1 MRLSRLLLI
10 AFASLLIA
18 APMAAAQSTTG
29 EIVIELTRDRS
40 VLAAQVKAVSDP
52 ASPSYGHFMT
62 FAQAVQHNGVQVS
75 TQQAVLRYLRPRVE
89 RVRLDPTG
97 LFLRAYI
104 NAAQAQ
110 HVFGIKTSEL
120 APGVLIAVGT
130 PTIPR
135 ALRSYVI
142 NISGLVDVAGLR
154 YPAHKAKVTAA
165 DTASA
170 KASTLPRG
178 EGFSIS
184 SGSSATRTG
193 TPAGCAEGKA
203 AGGFTPNQMRTAY
216 GFGDNGGKGRH
227 IVLFESGQNFDP
239 AIVRAYAKCF
249 NLQTPQLRK
258 VEVGIGGDP
267 SEGNA
272 DEVLLDIEGVMGV
285 LPKLSKVTVM
295 VGHQTTPFPAILAA
309 AIDPALTG
317 KVPPDAVSVSYGVCE
332 TAFTKG
338 AAAMV
343 GGYPLWEDVSGIAA
357 LIGTSVVVSSGDSGS
372 SGCLRQQGMVGSLG
386 ATLSKSVSYP
396 SAAQNVTAVGGTSMA
411 LTKGNAIKAQRPW
424 NTRVYGGTAWFLMV
438 AAGAGTEIAPGFPF
452 VSVDPDAAQAEQL
465 LGAGGGGNSTI
476 VKAPWYQASLGTS
489 LRSVPDVAMF
499 ADERPGITALIG
511 DVSGRNYM
519 PFGGTSYAAPLV
531 AASIAATNEA
541 LAATGGHRLGFLN
554 PLLYG
559 ATSAPVAQQPF
570 IDIAMGSNDLA
581 RIGCC
586 KAFTGYDTATGLGTI
601 NVPALAGWA
610 SANQ

>member
-309 AIDPALTG
+309 TIDPALTG

-465 LGAGGGGNSTI
+465 LGAGGGGTSTI
-476 VKAPWYQASLGTS
+476 VKTPWYQASLGTS
-489 LRSVPDVAMF
+489 QRSVPDVAMF
-499 ADERPGITALIG
+499 ADERPGITALVG
-511 DVSGRNYM
+511 DTLGMAYM
-519 PFGGTSYAAPLV
+519 PIGGTSYAAPLV

-559 ATSAPVAQQPF
+559 ASSAPVAQQPF

>member
-1 MRLSRLLLI
+1 MRISRLLLI
-10 AFASLLIA
+10 ALASLLIA

-104 NAAQAQ
+104 NEAQAKQ
-110 HVFGIKTSEL
+110 VFGIKAHEWS
-120 APGVLIAVGT
+120 PGVLTAIGI

-135 ALRSYVI
+135 ALRPYVI
-142 NISGLVDVAGLR
+142 SISGLVVVAGLR
-154 YPAHKAKVTAA
+154 NPAHKAKVTTA

-170 KASTLPRG
+170 RLSATYMSSLAISGGASP
-178 EGFSIS
+178 
-184 SGSSATRTG
+184 TRTG

-203 AGGFTPNQMRTAY
+203 AGAFTPNQMRTAY
-216 GFGDNGGKGRH
+216 GFGENGGKGRH

-317 KVPPDAVSVSYGVCE
+317 KVPPDAVSVSYGLCE

-338 AAAMV
+338 SAAMY
-343 GGYPLWEDVSGIAA
+343 GGYPLWEDISGIAA

-386 ATLSKSVSYP
+386 ATVSKSVSYP

-424 NTRVYGGTAWFLMV
+424 NTSVYGGTAWEMV
-438 AAGAGTEIAPGFPF
+438 VADDAGREIAPGFPY
-452 VSVDPDAAQAEQL
+452 VAIDPGAVQVEQL
-465 LGAGGGGNSTI
+465 LGAGGGGISTI

-489 LRSVPDVAMF
+489 QRSVPDVAMF
-499 ADERPGITALIG
+499 ADERPGITALVG
-511 DVSGRNYM
+511 DTLGMAYM
-519 PFGGTSYAAPLV
+519 PIGGTSYAAPLV

-559 ATSAPVAQQPF
+559 ASSAPVAQQPF

-586 KAFTGYDTATGLGTI
+586 KAFKGYDTATGLGTI

>member
-1 MRLSRLLLI
+1 MRLSRLFLI
-10 AFASLLIA
+10 VLASLLIA
-18 APMAAAQSTTG
+18 APMASAQSVTG

-40 VLAAQVKAVSDP
+40 ALAAQVKAVSDP
-52 ASPSYGHFMT
+52 MSPSYGHFMT
-62 FAQAVQHNGVQVS
+62 FAQAVQHNGVQAS

-104 NAAQAQ
+104 NEAQAH
-110 HVFGIKTSEL
+110 HVFGIKAHEWS
-120 APGVLIAVGT
+120 PGVLTAIGT

-135 ALRSYVI
+135 ALRPYVI
-142 NISGLVDVAGLR
+142 SISGLVVVAGLR
-154 YPAHKAKVTAA
+154 HAAQKVDDAA
-165 DTASA
+165 ATLRANRMFPHLIPGGAS
-170 KASTLPRG
+170 P
-178 EGFSIS
+178 
-184 SGSSATRTG
+184 TRTG

-203 AGGFTPNQMRTAY
+203 AGAFTPNQMRTAY
-216 GFGDNGGKGRH
+216 GFGENGGKGRH

-239 AIVRAYAKCF
+239 AVVRAYAKCF

-258 VEVGIGGDP
+258 VEVGIGGEP

-272 DEVLLDIEGVMGV
+272 GEVLLDIEGVMGV

-317 KVPPDAVSVSYGVCE
+317 KVPPDAVSVSYGLCE
-332 TAFTKG
+332 TVFTKG
-338 AAAMV
+338 AAAV
-343 GGYPLWEDVSGIAA
+343 YGGYPLWEDVSGIAA

-372 SGCLRQQGMVGSLG
+372 SACLRQQGMVGSLG
-386 ATLSKSVSYP
+386 ATVSKAVSYP
-396 SAAQNVTAVGGTSMA
+396 AAAQNVTAVGGTSMA

-424 NTRVYGGTAWFLMV
+424 NTSVYGGTAWEMV
-438 AAGAGTEIAPGFPF
+438 VADSAGSEIAPGFPF
-452 VSVDPDAAQAEQL
+452 VAIAPGAAQVQQL
-465 LGAGGGGNSTI
+465 LGAGGGGTSTI

-489 LRSVPDVAMF
+489 QRSVPDVAMF
-499 ADERPGITALIG
+499 ADERPGITALVG
-511 DVSGRNYM
+511 DISGMDYM
-519 PFGGTSYAAPLV
+519 SIGGTSYAAPLV
-531 AASIAATNEA
+531 AAAIAATNEA

-554 PLLYG
+554 PLLYA

-601 NVPALAGWA
+601 NVPSLTGWA
-610 SANQ
+610 SANRQRR

>member
-1 MRLSRLLLI
+1 MQISRLLLI
-10 AFASLLIA
+10 AIASLLIA
-18 APMAAAQSTTG
+18 APLAAAQSTTG

-40 VLAAQVKAVSDP
+40 VLAAQVKAVSNP
-52 ASPSYGHFMT
+52 ASPSYGDFMT
-62 FAQAVQHNGVQVS
+62 FAQAVQHNGVQAS

-97 LFLRAYI
+97 LFLRAFI
-104 NAAQAQ
+104 NEAQAQ

-154 YPAHKAKVTAA
+154 NPAHKAKVTAIN
-165 DTASA
+165 TASVR
-170 KASTLPRG
+170 ASSHPGDWL
-178 EGFSIS
+178 SIS

-203 AGGFTPNQMRTAY
+203 AGAFTPNQMRTAY
-216 GFGDNGGKGRH
+216 GFGENGGTGRH

-267 SEGNA
+267 SEYSD

-295 VGHQTTPFPAILAA
+295 VGRQTTPFPAILAA

-317 KVPPDAVSVSYGVCE
+317 KVPPDAVSVSYGLCE

-338 AAAMV
+338 AAAMY
-343 GGYPLWEDVSGIAA
+343 GGYPLWEDISGIAA

-386 ATLSKSVSYP
+386 ATVSKSVSYP

-411 LTKGNAIKAQRPW
+411 LTKGNAIEAQRPW

-452 VSVDPDAAQAEQL
+452 VSIDPDAVEVEQL
-465 LGAGGGGNSTI
+465 LGAGGGGTSTI
-476 VKAPWYQASLGTS
+476 VKAPWYQASLGAS
-489 LRSVPDVAMF
+489 QRSVPDVAMF
-499 ADERPGITALIG
+499 ADQRPGITALVGVPPYTAYTPI
-511 DVSGRNYM
+511 
-519 PFGGTSYAAPLV
+519 GGTSYAAPLV

-554 PLLYG
+554 PLLYS

-586 KAFTGYDTATGLGTI
+586 KAFKGYDTATGLGTI
-601 NVPALAGWA
+601 NVPALSGWA

>member
-1 MRLSRLLLI
+1 MRLSRLFLTVL
-10 AFASLLIA
+10 ASLLIA

-40 VLAAQVKAVSDP
+40 VLAAQVKAVSNP
-52 ASPSYGHFMT
+52 ASPSYGDFMT

-104 NAAQAQ
+104 NEAQAQ
-110 HVFGIKTSEL
+110 HVFRIKTYEFS
-120 APGVLIAVGT
+120 PGVLTAIGS
-130 PTIPR
+130 PTIPS
-135 ALRSYVI
+135 ALKPYVI
-142 NISGLVDVAGLR
+142 SISGLVEVAGLR
-154 YPAHKAKVTAA
+154 NPAKKA
-165 DTASA
+165 DDLIASG
-170 KASTLPRG
+170 ASP
-178 EGFSIS
+178 
-184 SGSSATRTG
+184 TRTG

-203 AGGFTPNQMRTAY
+203 AGSFTPNQMRTAY
-216 GFGDNGGKGRH
+216 GFGENGGKGRH

-267 SEGNA
+267 SEYSD

-295 VGHQTTPFPAILAA
+295 VGRQTTPFPAILAA
-309 AIDPALTG
+309 AIDPAMTG
-317 KVPPDAVSVSYGVCE
+317 KVPPDAVSVSYGLCE

-338 AAAMV
+338 AAAMY
-343 GGYPLWEDVSGIAA
+343 GGYPLWEDISGIAA

-386 ATLSKSVSYP
+386 ATVSKSVSYP

-411 LTKGNAIKAQRPW
+411 LTKGNAIEAQRPW

-452 VSVDPDAAQAEQL
+452 VSIDPDAVEVEQL
-465 LGAGGGGNSTI
+465 LGAGGGGTSTI
-476 VKAPWYQASLGTS
+476 VKAPWYQASLGAS
-489 LRSVPDVAMF
+489 QRSVPDVAMF
-499 ADERPGITALIG
+499 ADQRPGITALVGVPPYTAYTPI
-511 DVSGRNYM
+511 
-519 PFGGTSYAAPLV
+519 GGTSYAAPLV

-554 PLLYG
+554 PLLYS
-559 ATSAPVAQQPF
+559 ATSAPVPQQPF

-586 KAFTGYDTATGLGTI
+586 KAFKGYDTATGLGTI